1 MKDSTSHGRSS
12 HDTSSSAPNDRDPDR
27 RADDPNAPFAQAV
40 NRLETAVQELV
51 GVTAGQ
57 LSDRAST
64 LIEDTTKRLEAELR
78 FRKYADEEDMDEMSR
93 RDKRR
98 RNRHRYRRRFANRY
112 AEQDGEAE
120 SYETPRT
127 GGLYI
132 DRKDEKIAGVC
143 AAIAR
148 YFGVEKWAV
157 RLAAVSGLIFIPHVV
172 FPAYWVSYFVMD
184 KEGGSGRR
192 RSRRSRKR
200 ERRRARRAQKYARGN
215 AMADEEYSD
224 DSRGSHV
231 HVSGQSSGRAASPS
245 LDEEISPRRH
255 LRYTQADLA
264 QAELRLR
271 RLESFVTSDQYE
283 LHREITKIEREGNSN
298 GR

>member
-1 MKDSTSHGRSS
+1 MKDSTSHG
-12 HDTSSSAPNDRDPDR
+12 SSSSSRANDAQDDPKR
-27 RADDPNAPFAQAV
+27 EGQDPNAPFTQAV
-40 NRLETAVQELV
+40 NRLEAAVQELV

-57 LSDRAST
+57 LSDRASS

-78 FRKYADEEDMDEMSR
+78 FRKVADEDDMREMSR

-98 RNRHRYRRRFANRY
+98 RSRHRYRRRFAHQYSEPDGDEENY
-112 AEQDGEAE
+112 AV
-120 SYETPRT
+120 PRHS
-127 GGLYI
+127 GLYI
-132 DRKDEKIAGVC
+132 DRNDEKIAGVC

-148 YFGVEKWAV
+148 YFGFQKWTV

-184 KEGGSGRR
+184 KEGGSGKRKR
-192 RSRRSRKR
+192 GKRSRRRDR
-200 ERRRARRAQKYARGN
+200 RRAQKAQMYAASGSETRHNTDSNSRGN
-215 AMADEEYSD
+215 SVNDNEGSQQYQDAKLNEEL
-224 DSRGSHV
+224 
-231 HVSGQSSGRAASPS
+231 SPK
-245 LDEEISPRRH
+245 RH

-283 LHREITKIEREGNSN
+283 LHREITKIEREGQSSAQ
-298 GR
+298 